1 MLSFHQILTKEG
13 IRMRKRN
20 RGTQLRRSTYI
31 MVRLSPEEKEI
42 WKRLALEE
50 KTDFSELVRELVR
63 ERAKA
68 RGVWN

>member
-1 MLSFHQILTKEG
+1 
-13 IRMRKRN
+13 MRKKR
-20 RGTQLRRSTYI
+20 RGTELKRSTYI

-68 RGVWN
+68 RGIWN

>member
-1 MLSFHQILTKEG
+1 
-13 IRMRKRN
+13 MRKRN

>member
-13 IRMRKRN
+13 IRMRKKR
-20 RGTQLRRSTYI
+20 RGTELKRSTYI

-68 RGVWN
+68 RGIWN

>member
-20 RGTQLRRSTYI
+20 RGTELRRSTYI